1 MAPENGI
8 DPEPTESRPR
18 GRRLGRRHIAPI
30 AATFVILCMLGLV
43 AVSPP
48 LYRAFCSLTGYEGT
62 PRVAQGASI
71 LKGQRIMHVR
81 FDANVGGALPWTFE
95 PETAAID
102 LRTGTTSTVFYKVTN
117 RSDRT
122 VTARAVYNIG
132 PPSMG
137 GYFDKIAC
145 FCFSD
150 QTLKPHETLEM
161 PVVFFLDPALEKDET
176 MDGVDEVV
184 LSYTF
189 YEQQRPGAV
198 AAKDEVGGPRL

>member
-1 MAPENGI
+1 MVGPDGDI
-8 DPEPTESRPR
+8 PR
-18 GRRLGRRHIAPI
+18 GFRLGRKHIAPA
-30 AATFVILCMLGLV
+30 AATVAIAVMLALV

-62 PRVAQGASI
+62 PRRVDAASL
-71 LKGQRIMHVR
+71 LKGTRVMHVR
-81 FDANVGGALPWTFE
+81 FDSNVGGGLPWSFE

-102 LRTGTTSTVFYKVTN
+102 LRTGKTATVFYKVTN
-117 RSDRT
+117 RSDQA
-122 VTARAVYNIG
+122 VTARAIYNIG

-137 GYFDKIAC
+137 AYFDKIAC

-150 QTLKPHETLEM
+150 QTLKPHETVEM

-176 MDGVDEVV
+176 MDGVQEVV

-189 YEQQRPGAV
+189 YEQKGAAV
-198 AAKDEVGGPRL
+198 AAAEAKPKL